1 MAVIIFFG
9 VVASV
14 AFMILAIVMLVQG
27 ADRYDRFGLSPNLL
41 FNLWRKRAIIK
52 KRFKY
57 PLSVYG
63 YEKLDADP
71 FGTVWELSPKA
82 HAEIIRA
89 CRRAERSEIG
99 ARQRIVRV
107 IDSTTSQTYF
117 LGVPMARAT
126 STPKGAVAW
135 TFGMT
140 ADQYQPTVET

>member
-1 MAVIIFFG
+1 MGVLIGLG
-9 VVASV
+9 VVVTV
-14 AFMILAIVMLVQG
+14 AFFIWAIVMLVQG

-52 KRFKY
+52 KRFRY

-63 YEKLDADP
+63 YEQLGSDE
-71 FGTVWELSPKA
+71 FGIVWELSPKA

-89 CRRAERSEIG
+89 CTRADRSEIG
-99 ARQRIVRV
+99 ARQRIVQV
-107 IDSTTSQTYF
+107 IDSTTHQTYF
-117 LGVPMARAT
+117 LGVPMTRTT

-140 ADQYQPTVET
+140 ADQYQPVVET